1 MITEKLFYKDSY
13 ISSFEATV
21 VSCQLIDGKNAV
33 ILDKTAFFPEGG
45 GQQADTGFI
54 GDAHV
59 SDVQETSGEILH
71 FVKEPLVE
79 GKTYNCKIDW
89 DTRFIRMQE
98 HTGEHIVSGIVHSM
112 FGYDNVGFHME
123 DDYVTVDFSGELT
136 REQLDEVEDKANYAV
151 YANHPVKCYFPDE
164 STLKDLDYRSKLDLT
179 EGVRLV
185 DIENT
190 DLCACCAPHVNKTGE
205 VGVIKILDFMRHR
218 GGVRI
223 FMKSGFDALKD
234 YREKYKS
241 VYDVSGLLSAKQG
254 EIATAVERV
263 LADKDNLHR
272 EFASFKQAV
281 AESTKS
287 NVVFTNNCAYCI
299 VDGFDAD
306 MMRQLANFGAE
317 KSELSLIFSGD
328 DISGYSYIA
337 CSLSLNMKTIAQNIN
352 NALNGRGGGRDTMIQ
367 GKVATTK
374 EEIERFI
381 YNFIE

>member
-1 MITEKLFYKDSY
+1 M
-13 ISSFEATV
+13 
-21 VSCQLIDGKNAV
+21 
-33 ILDKTAFFPEGG
+33 
-45 GQQADTGFI
+45 
-54 GDAHV
+54 
-59 SDVQETSGEILH
+59 
-71 FVKEPLVE
+71 
-79 GKTYNCKIDW
+79 
-89 DTRFIRMQE
+89 
-98 HTGEHIVSGIVHSM
+98 
-112 FGYDNVGFHME
+112 
-123 DDYVTVDFSGELT
+123 
-136 REQLDEVEDKANYAV
+136 
-151 YANHPVKCYFPDE
+151 
-164 STLKDLDYRSKLDLT
+164 
-179 EGVRLV
+179 RLV

-281 AESTKS
+281 AESAKS

-367 GKVATTK
+367 GKVSATK

-381 YNFIE
+381 KNFIG